1 MEKLIFEVPAMY
13 ADHHV
18 TNVRQLLTRLDGVK
32 DVYASSAFQF
42 IEVTVD
48 PAVVGEEALR
58 DVLET
63 NGYLGELSLPF
74 ESGLP
79 VTQEE
84 DQSTIYFRHT
94 SAFEQ
99 VKETVS
105 FTQSVPH
112 TGRALW
118 PCPGMG
124 PIRTTVDEK

>member
-32 DVYASSAFQF
+32 DVYASSGFKF
-42 IEVTVD
+42 VEVTID

-58 DVLET
+58 NVLET

-84 DQSTIYFRHT
+84 TQNKIYFRHT

-105 FTQSVPH
+105 FSQVVPN

-124 PIRTTVDEK
+124 PIRTIVEEE